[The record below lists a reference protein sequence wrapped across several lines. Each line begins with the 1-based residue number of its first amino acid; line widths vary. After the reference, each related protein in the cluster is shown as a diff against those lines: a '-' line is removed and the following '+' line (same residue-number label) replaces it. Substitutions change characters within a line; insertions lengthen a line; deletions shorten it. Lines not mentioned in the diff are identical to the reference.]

1 MSDDRRTGREEDG
14 EVDLDGLEED
24 RTGQVKSPVSG
35 IDSAAE
41 AGTSFQFTARSL
53 FAKRTHRRVKSEL
66 PAYLMIQCS
75 WYMAFGLQMV
85 LFPYLIT
92 NRLGLNGTE
101 LGLANMALSGPSVIF
116 LLLGGVVAE
125 RARSKPLLMILHLA
139 AALPAAALAFV
150 LATGNL
156 AYGYM
161 IIYGLAMGTVGAF
174 MMPARD
180 SVLNEVVDR
189 RVRVGS
195 GVTLQQGVAFATIAQ
210 FAAQIAGL
218 IIGGYADKLTRMP
231 DWMGG
236 FAVGPIPSWELLTF
250 QAIIVALGTG
260 FAVFLARGRGV
271 QTGRS
276 GLGAALGDIQEGF
289 QVVLANGKLWAMTA
303 LMFGVGIFVIGS
315 FLVVLPIINRDI
327 YGLASDGIRDMF
339 VTFWLGAFVSSVALS
354 VFRNIKR
361 QGRLLLTAQLLGS
374 LAILIMLAKPPHW
387 VFLSIVF
394 AWGLAAGVSI
404 AMSRSIVQDAAPKA
418 QLARVLSIYQLGFM
432 AGAPFGAA
440 LMGWLVDFFPSE
452 PQRVAIVPALG
463 MSILIVWMVIR
474 TPIWNM
480 KNVIPGKG

>member
-1 MSDDRRTGREEDG
+1 MTEDKRQLDIDEDDDRA
-14 EVDLDGLEED
+14 
-24 RTGQVKSPVSG
+24 GQLRSPVSG
-35 IDSAAE
+35 VDSATS
-41 AGTSFQFTARSL
+41 AGASVEMTARNL
-53 FAKRTHRRVKSEL
+53 FRKRTHKRVKSEL

-75 WYMAFGLQMV
+75 WFTAFGLQMV

-92 NRLGLNGTE
+92 NRLGLDGTE
-101 LGLANMALSGPSVIF
+101 LGLANMALSAPSVIF
-116 LLLGGVVAE
+116 LLLGGVIAE
-125 RARSKPLLMILHLA
+125 RASGKSLLTLLHLLA
-139 AALPAAALAFV
+139 AVPAALLAII

-161 IIYGLAMGTVGAF
+161 IIYGVAMGTVGAF

-180 SVLNEVVDR
+180 SIINEVVDR
-189 RVRVGS
+189 RARVGS

-231 DWMGG
+231 DWLGG
-236 FAVGPIPSWELLTF
+236 FAVGPIPSWELLAF
-250 QAIIVALGTG
+250 QAIVVSLGAG
-260 FAVFLARGRGV
+260 FALFLARGR
-271 QTGRS
+271 QYKSSRS
-276 GLGAALGDIQEGF
+276 GMGAAFGDIKEGF
-289 QVVLANGKLWAMTA
+289 QVVKEDGKLWGMTV

-327 YGLASDGIRDMF
+327 YGLSSDGIRDMF
-339 VTFWLGAFVSSVALS
+339 VTFWLGAFVSSVTLS
-354 VFRNIKR
+354 LFRSIKR

-387 VFLSIVF
+387 VFLLIVF

-404 AMSRSIVQDAAPKA
+404 AMSRSIVQDAAPKNH
-418 QLARVLSIYQLGFM
+418 LSRVLSIYQLGFM

-440 LMGWLVDFFPSE
+440 LMGWLIDFFPDQ
-452 PQRVAIVPALG
+452 PQRVAVVPALG
-463 MSILIVWMVIR
+463 MTILIAWMVVR

-480 KNVIPGKG
+480 KHVVPGKR